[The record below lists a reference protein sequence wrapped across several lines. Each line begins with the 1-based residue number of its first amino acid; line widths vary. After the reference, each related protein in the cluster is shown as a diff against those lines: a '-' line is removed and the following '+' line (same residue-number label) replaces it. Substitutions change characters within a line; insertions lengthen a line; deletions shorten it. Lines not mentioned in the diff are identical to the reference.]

1 MSFPTQITVSPVSG
15 SRQLSLFI
23 KLPRKLYDALPGY
36 VAPLDMEERD
46 MLSPKKAPFY
56 DHGFA
61 CYFLAW
67 RDGKP
72 IGRISAQIDSLVLKQ
87 PGPRT
92 GFFGALDTAEPA
104 CVPLLL
110 EAATQWLETR
120 GVERIRGPWTLNS
133 NGQSGVMIEGQN
145 EMPMIGTPWHPAT
158 LGPAIEEAGFA
169 KAMDLLSYRMETG
182 PQAERANQIP
192 PNLRQRLGKITMR
205 GLRLKHITEDAT
217 ILREIYNDAWANT
230 WGNVPLTSHEVESLL
245 KALKPILR
253 PEQYVLAEVE
263 GEPAAIAL
271 VIPNM
276 FDISGDLGGAPSPLG
291 WLKLGSRILRHNFHS
306 ARVVL
311 LGVRQKYMGTALRA
325 MLPVL
330 IIDELMRRGHVLPYR
345 TIELGWVLETH
356 TGLRNL
362 IERIA
367 PTPYKRH
374 RMYEKILV
382 QPDA

>member
-23 KLPRKLYDALPGY
+23 KLPRKLYDGLPGY
-36 VAPLDMEERD
+36 LPPLDMEERS
-46 MLSPKKAPFY
+46 MLSPRKAPFFE
-56 DHGFA
+56 HGFA

-67 RDGKP
+67 RNGKP
-72 IGRISAQIDSLVLKQ
+72 IGRISAQIDALVLQ
-87 PGPRT
+87 QDGPRT

-110 EAATQWLETR
+110 EAATAWLKTR
-120 GVERIRGPWTLNS
+120 GIERIRGPWTLNS
-133 NGQSGVMIEGQN
+133 NGQSGVMIEGQS
-145 EMPMIGTPWHPAT
+145 EMSMIGTPWHPAS
-158 LGPAIEEAGFA
+158 LAPAIEQAGFS

-182 PQAERANQIP
+182 PKAEQANQIP
-192 PNLRQRLGKITMR
+192 ANLRERLGKITMR
-205 GLRLKHITEDAT
+205 GLRLTHIAEDAE
-217 ILREIYNDAWANT
+217 ILREIYNDAWADT
-230 WGNVPLTSHEVESLL
+230 WGNVPLTSNEVASLL
-245 KALKPILR
+245 KALKPVLR

-291 WLKLGSRILRHNFHS
+291 WLKLGSRIIKHDFHS

-311 LGVRQKYMGTALRA
+311 LGVRKKYMGTALRA

-330 IIDELMRRGHVLPYR
+330 IIDELMHRGHVLPYR
-345 TIELGWVLETH
+345 TIELVWVLETH
-356 TGLRNL
+356 QGLRNL
-362 IERIA
+362 IERIS

-374 RMYEKILV
+374 RMFEKIL
-382 QPDA
+382 P

>member
-23 KLPRKLYDALPGY
+23 KLPRILYDGLPGY
-36 VAPLDMEERD
+36 CPPLDLEERD
-46 MLSPKKAPFY
+46 LLSPKKSPFFE
-56 DHGFA
+56 HGFA

-67 RDGKP
+67 RNGKP
-72 IGRISAQIDSLVLKQ
+72 IGRISAQIDAFVLQ
-87 PGPRT
+87 QSGPRT

-104 CVPLLL
+104 CIAPLLD
-110 EAATQWLETR
+110 AATTWLKTR

-133 NGQSGVMIEGQN
+133 NGQSGVMIEGQY
-145 EMPMIGTPWHPAT
+145 EIPMIGTPWHPT
-158 LGPAIEEAGFA
+158 SIGPAIEQAGFQ
-169 KAMDLLSYRMETG
+169 KAVDLLSYRMETG

-192 PNLRQRLGKITMR
+192 ANLRQRLGSITMR
-205 GLRLKHITEDAT
+205 GLRPKHIAEDAE
-217 ILREIYNDAWANT
+217 ILREIYNDAWADT
-230 WGNVPLTSHEVESLL
+230 WGNVPLTSNEVRSLL

-271 VIPNM
+271 VVPNM
-276 FDISGDLGGAPSPLG
+276 FDVSKDLNGAPSPLG
-291 WLKLGSRILRHNFHS
+291 WLKLGARILRHDFHS

-311 LGVRQKYMGTALRA
+311 LGVRKKYLGTALRA

-330 IIDELMRRGHVLPYR
+330 IIDELMQRGHVLPYR

-356 TGLRNL
+356 EGLRKL

-374 RMYEKILV
+374 RMYEKTL
-382 QPDA
+382 A

>member
-23 KLPRKLYDALPGY
+23 KLPRKLYDGLPGY
-36 VAPLDMEERD
+36 LPPLDMEERS
-46 MLSPKKAPFY
+46 MLSPRKAPFFE
-56 DHGFA
+56 HGFA

-67 RDGKP
+67 RNGKP
-72 IGRISAQIDSLVLKQ
+72 IGRISAQIDALVLQ
-87 PGPRT
+87 QAGPRT
-92 GFFGALDTAEPA
+92 GFFGALDTAEPD

-110 EAATQWLETR
+110 DAATAWLKAR

-133 NGQSGVMIEGQN
+133 NGQSGVMIEGQT

-158 LGPAIEEAGFA
+158 LAPAIERAGFE
-169 KAMDLLSYRMETG
+169 KAMDLLSYSMETG

-192 PNLRQRLGKITMR
+192 ANLRQRLGKITMR
-205 GLRLKHITEDAT
+205 GLRLQHIAEDAE
-217 ILREIYNDAWANT
+217 ILREIYNDAWADT
-230 WGNVPLTSHEVESLL
+230 WGNVPLTSNEVGSLL
-245 KALKPILR
+245 KELKPILR

-271 VIPNM
+271 VVPNM
-276 FDISGDLGGAPSPLG
+276 FDVSRGLGGAPSLMG
-291 WLKLGSRILRHNFHS
+291 WLKLGSRILRHDFHS

-311 LGVRQKYMGTALRA
+311 LGVRKKYMGTALRA

-330 IIDELMRRGHVLPYR
+330 IIDELMHRGHVLPYR

-356 TGLRNL
+356 EGLRNL
-362 IERIA
+362 IERIT

-374 RMYEKILV
+374 RMFEKTL
-382 QPDA
+382 P

>member
-23 KLPRKLYDALPGY
+23 KLPRKLYDGLPGY

-46 MLSPKKAPFY
+46 MLSPKKAPFF

-92 GFFGALDTAEPA
+92 GFFGALDTADPA

-110 EAATQWLETR
+110 EAATKWLDAR

-133 NGQSGVMIEGQN
+133 NGQSGVMIEGQH

-158 LGPAIEEAGFA
+158 IGPAIELAGFE

-205 GLRLKHITEDAT
+205 GLRLKHIVEDAK
-217 ILREIYNDAWANT
+217 ILREIYNDAWADT
-230 WGNVPLTSHEVESLL
+230 WGNVPLTAHEVEALL

-291 WLKLGSRILRHNFHS
+291 WLKLGSRVLRHDFHS

-311 LGVRQKYMGTALRA
+311 LGVRKKYMGTALRA

-330 IIDELMRRGHVLPYR
+330 IIDELMKRGHVLPYR
-345 TIELGWVLETH
+345 SIELGWVLETH

-362 IERIA
+362 IERIV

-374 RMYEKILV
+374 RMYEKTLP
-382 QPDA
+382 QPEA

>member
-23 KLPRKLYDALPGY
+23 KLPRKLYDGLPGY
-36 VAPLDMEERD
+36 VAPLDMEERN

-87 PGPRT
+87 PGLRT

-110 EAATQWLETR
+110 EAATQWLKIR

-145 EMPMIGTPWHPAT
+145 EMPMIGTPWHPTT
-158 LGPAIEEAGFA
+158 LGSAIEETGFK

-182 PQAERANQIP
+182 PQAEHANQIP

-230 WGNVPLTSHEVESLL
+230 WGNVPLTPNEVETLL

-291 WLKLGSRILRHNFHS
+291 WLKLGSRILRHDFHS

-311 LGVRQKYMGTALRA
+311 LGVRQKYMSTALRA

-330 IIDELMRRGHVLPYR
+330 IIDELMRRGHILPYR

-362 IERIA
+362 IERIV

-382 QPDA
+382 QPDI

>member
-1 MSFPTQITVSPVSG
+1 SPVSG

-23 KLPRKLYDALPGY
+23 KLPRKLYDGLPGY
-36 VAPLDMEERD
+36 LPPLDMEERS
-46 MLSPKKAPFY
+46 MLSPRKAPFFE
-56 DHGFA
+56 HGFA

-67 RDGKP
+67 RNGKP
-72 IGRISAQIDSLVLKQ
+72 IGRISAQIDALVLQ
-87 PGPRT
+87 QDGPRT

-110 EAATQWLETR
+110 EAATAWLKTR
-120 GVERIRGPWTLNS
+120 GIERIRGPWTLNS
-133 NGQSGVMIEGQN
+133 NGQSGVMIEGQS
-145 EMPMIGTPWHPAT
+145 EMSMIGTPWHPAS
-158 LGPAIEEAGFA
+158 LAPAIEQAGFS

-182 PQAERANQIP
+182 PKAEQANQIP
-192 PNLRQRLGKITMR
+192 ANLRERLGKITMR
-205 GLRLKHITEDAT
+205 GLRLTHIAEDAE
-217 ILREIYNDAWANT
+217 ILREIYNDAWADT
-230 WGNVPLTSHEVESLL
+230 WGNVPLTSNEVASLL
-245 KALKPILR
+245 KALKPVLR

-291 WLKLGSRILRHNFHS
+291 WLKLGSRILKHDFHS

-311 LGVRQKYMGTALRA
+311 LGVRKKYMGTALRA

-330 IIDELMRRGHVLPYR
+330 IIDELMHRGHVLPYR

-356 TGLRNL
+356 QGLRNL
-362 IERIA
+362 IERIS

-374 RMYEKILV
+374 RMFEKIL
-382 QPDA
+382 P